1 MIFEE
6 ENEIEARV
14 KEIADAVNG
23 ANSTVAIK
31 CAILKPIF
39 LHNIFKKKG
48 YLKNDFVP
56 LQYSNLNE

>member
-1 MIFEE
+1 MLGEY
-6 ENEIEARV
+6 
-14 KEIADAVNG
+14 G